1 MKSTFKFKA
10 FIPTLASRTVFD
22 QLRDKQIDFADTHE
36 QFIAHDPQ
44 PTQWRSHG
52 FVPVWPNSEDYVHE
66 ISSGMH
72 LMMFQINERN
82 LPGKVR
88 DEHLSTLL
96 EKFKEREG
104 RPVGKKDYAMLKE
117 QAEFDLLPKAF
128 IRRSLVPIIFN
139 ARNNLLLIGTSSAK
153 RRDDT
158 VAVLLGLFGI
168 NADNVAFYDVT
179 PKQDIVTSLTLA
191 AKEGQTGETQG
202 EGYFYTTASAVL
214 RGEGKRTIRI
224 KDKAVEDG
232 DIQDLIN
239 VHDYHVHELGLS
251 YDPNEKQEDVLC
263 TFSISDKMVF
273 KALKFNNGV
282 ARVEMGDA
290 ETSEQQTEAVI
301 YLTARTAVD
310 IFVGLLRDFGG
321 WKSLTEMKQDAKAQE
336 REAAKA
342 NGVSKGDDEE
352 L

>member
-10 FIPTLASRTVFD
+10 FIPAIASRTVFD
-22 QLRDKQIDFADTHE
+22 QLRNSQIDFSDKHE
-36 QFIAHDPQ
+36 NFIARDPE

-52 FVPVWPNSEDYVHE
+52 FIPVWPASDDYVHK
-66 ISSGMH
+66 IASGMY

-96 EKFKEREG
+96 DKFKEREG

-128 IRRSLVPIIFN
+128 IRRSVVPIIFN
-139 ARNNLLLIGTSSAK
+139 DKNNLVLVGTSSAK

-158 VAVLLGLFGI
+158 VAVMIGLFGI
-168 NADNVAFYDVT
+168 NSDSVAFYDVS
-179 PKQDIVTSLTLA
+179 PKQDLVSSLTLA
-191 AKEGQTGETQG
+191 AKEGQSGETQG

-224 KDKAVEDG
+224 KDKAIEDG
-232 DIQDLIN
+232 DVQDLIN
-239 VHDYHVHELGLS
+239 VHDYQVHELGLS

-263 TFSISDKMVF
+263 TFSITDKLAF
-273 KALKFNNGV
+273 KALKFNDGV

-290 ETSEQQTEAVI
+290 DTAEQQTEAVI
-301 YLTARTAVD
+301 FLTARTAVD
-310 IFVGLLRDFGG
+310 IFIGLLRDFGG
-321 WKSLTEMKQDAKAQE
+321 WKSLSEMEQEAKNKPAE
-336 REAAKA
+336 D
-342 NGVSKGDDEE
+342 DDE